1 MMLQMSYIAFGAGC
15 LHESLLSSLF
25 QSEVERAMLKH
36 S

>member
-1 MMLQMSYIAFGAGC
+1 MLQMSYIAFRAGG
-15 LHESLLSSLF
+15 LHESSSSSLF